1 MALMK
6 RLLIDAQAKF
16 RRMVDENKQLAS
28 RIDGEIQS
36 AQDQVNNLRD
46 ELTETNKRLDE
57 HINNR
62 PDAKPSSSEM
72 TNNTGPLNPSDSP
85 LKTNSTSSSS
95 SSYPPKTDQDNP
107 DRLFYTNNDGENSEV
122 SVNKT
127 PSTNPFTDS
136 IVSSTD
142 KMTSKLDFF
151 SHAKSLDFFSSKLSD
166 STSFFS
172 SSFSDSTNK
181 NNSDGTKKDKLE
193 YFGNSDKLFDNLAK
207 NENFSTD
214 SFTSKIFGT
223 SDGGGKGSSGGG
235 SSGGSDIKSEDFVLT
250 SNLKLNFLTKSPDDS
265 KKSASGKNTGAVPK
279 RNSRSNSGSS
289 NKSNDISEGNS
300 ELGKLGK
307 NDSQTD
313 VEQFVRPSSPL
324 PGTTK
329 DGEQSCKIS
338 HQKSTSWEGNHTA
351 TLSRL
356 KLENERL
363 HREVENLQR
372 QLTAK
377 RKSGG
382 ANSSSDTAGSPS
394 GEDSPETRSRIQEL
408 EEELMHAKE
417 ALTALK
423 LDRKRLK
430 AEKFDLLNQMK
441 QLYGTLE
448 DKEKELRDFIRNY
461 EQRMRESESSLQ
473 QLSTEREERERER
486 WSLLRHAR
494 DEAER
499 SLSLAAQLAAK
510 DAQIQQL
517 QENLEEARR
526 QTSGTCLSD
535 QESLAS
541 MSISR
546 INGSTGGMTP
556 TSGPPVP
563 LSLGGLL
570 PGDRG
575 SCSADSGVRGS
586 SDRESG
592 GATSGGGNLS
602 DSTTD
607 GTPTI
612 TLEQGQANARLDMD
626 SVSVSSSVNPSHVY
640 QSVSTPKD
648 CSPSL
653 SPLNATTF
661 SRSIDNSTLSRSV
674 EQLSSPMEEPRRKS
688 HHSRLTGRGGAWGSI
703 SRVFTRSRHRK
714 VSSPSS
720 QEESTENYRS
730 WSPLTEEGYAEK
742 LRLLREAATIPMERW
757 RAPAVLAWLEI
768 ALGMPQ
774 YGPRC
779 AENIKSG
786 KVLLE
791 LSDLELECGLGI
803 THPMHRKKLRL
814 AIEEHR
820 HPALVRYPCIAQ
832 LGHTWVSSEWL
843 PDLGLAQ
850 YAENFATNMVDAR
863 MLDHLSK
870 KELEKFLG
878 VTRKFHQASIVHG
891 IHLLRMMK
899 YDRQALAVR
908 RHQCESVDA
917 DPLVWTNQRFIKWAR
932 NIDLCEYSD
941 NLKDSGVHGALV
953 VLEPSF
959 NGDTMATALGI
970 PPAKNIIRRHLAAEL
985 EALILPARASFEHL
999 LARSQRRAEA
1009 FPGGGSLGR
1018 SLSRSLTGGLS
1029 DHRDKPT
1036 LKEIQ
1041 ENDAKTLSTDDTPRS
1056 SLRVSSVCYN

>member
-1 MALMK
+1 MAFFKIFTLWKSNRFIEGLLTTLKYKRMILGFEESEKITRGDSSTTTTTTSTIFKNQSSPIGLNFQDGTKNFNFYGEIVNQYESLMK
-6 RLLIDAQAKF
+6 RFLAKF
-16 RRMVDENKQLAS
+16 RRMVEENKQLVS
-28 RIDGEIQS
+28 RIDDEIQN
-36 AQDQVNNLRD
+36 AHAQVNNLRD
-46 ELTETNKRLDE
+46 DLLDTNKRLDE
-57 HINNR
+57 HINNSKLDR
-62 PDAKPSSSEM
+62 EIILNNVLNDKNAPSTEKNNENQQENVKIQTSETT
-72 TNNTGPLNPSDSP
+72 TNNTNPFC
-85 LKTNSTSSSS
+85 
-95 SSYPPKTDQDNP
+95 DN
-107 DRLFYTNNDGENSEV
+107 FQ
-122 SVNKT
+122 SVNDNENKINFFGDKKT
-127 PSTNPFTDS
+127 INFFN
-136 IVSSTD
+136 
-142 KMTSKLDFF
+142 SKLCESNNFF
-151 SHAKSLDFFSSKLSD
+151 SN
-166 STSFFS
+166 
-172 SSFSDSTNK
+172 SFSDSITKRNNPCSTTTNATNNTNNSSFTKKENSEEFESDKK
-181 NNSDGTKKDKLE
+181 NNVFVDCT
-193 YFGNSDKLFDNLAK
+193 A
-207 NENFSTD
+207 
-214 SFTSKIFGT
+214 SKIFKT
-223 SDGGGKGSSGGG
+223 NDSNNKP
-235 SSGGSDIKSEDFVLT
+235 DIKPEDFVVT
-250 SNLKLNFLTKSPDDS
+250 SNLKLNFLTKSPDNSIS
-265 KKSASGKNTGAVPK
+265 KKYGEKNTGAVPK
-279 RNSRSNSGSS
+279 KTKSFLSDDTKFKINGMISRNSTRDGVV
-289 NKSNDISEGNS
+289 G
-300 ELGKLGK
+300 GKTNPK
-307 NDSQTD
+307 EVT
-313 VEQFVRPSSPL
+313 VEDFVRPMSPL
-324 PGTTK
+324 PANQA
-329 DGEQSCKIS
+329 DENVKIS
-338 HQKSTSWEGNHTA
+338 HQKSTSWEGSQNTT
-351 TLSRL
+351 TLSKL
-356 KLENERL
+356 KLENEKL
-363 HREVENLQR
+363 HREIECLKN
-372 QLTAK
+372 QLGK
-377 RKSGG
+377 KKKSIGK
-382 ANSSSDTAGSPS
+382 NSSSSDTT
-394 GEDSPETRSRIQEL
+394 DSPTREEEEDDDDDDENVSNSRSRIKQL
-408 EEELMHAKE
+408 EEELLQAKE
-417 ALTALK
+417 AMNALK

-430 AEKFDLLNQMK
+430 QEKYDLLNQMK

-461 EQRMRESESSLQ
+461 EQRIRESESSLQ
-473 QLSTEREERERER
+473 QLSTEREEREREK

-510 DAQIQQL
+510 DAHIQQL
-517 QENLEEARR
+517 QENLDEARR
-526 QTSGTCLSD
+526 HGTGPSLSD

-541 MSISR
+541 MSVSR

-556 TSGPPVP
+556 TSTPQVP
-563 LSLGGLL
+563 LGLGLL

-592 GATSGGGNLS
+592 GATSGGG
-602 DSTTD
+602 
-607 GTPTI
+607 TPTL
-612 TLEQGQANARLDMD
+612 TQEQNQLSSRLDMD
-626 SVSVSSSVNPSHVY
+626 SVSITSSANPSHLY
-640 QSVSTPKD
+640 QTVSTPKD

-661 SRSIDNSTLSRSV
+661 SRSIDNNVLSRSV
-674 EQLSSPMEEPRRKS
+674 EQLSSPLEEPKRKT

-703 SRVFTRSRHRK
+703 SRVFTRNRHRK

-720 QEESTENYRS
+720 QEDSAENYRS

-791 LSDLELECGLGI
+791 LSDLELECGLGV

-832 LGHTWVSSEWL
+832 LGHTWVSNEWL
-843 PDLGLAQ
+843 PDLGLGQ
-850 YAENFATNMVDAR
+850 YTENFATNMVDAR

-970 PPAKNIIRRHLAAEL
+970 PPSKNIIRRHLSAEL
-985 EALILPARASFEHL
+985 EALILPAR
-999 LARSQRRAEA
+999 
-1009 FPGGGSLGR
+1009 
-1018 SLSRSLTGGLS
+1018 
-1029 DHRDKPT
+1029 
-1036 LKEIQ
+1036 
-1041 ENDAKTLSTDDTPRS
+1041 
-1056 SLRVSSVCYN
+1056 